1 MRYKKLIFILFIC
14 FVLLFN
20 GCKKPDNT
28 GGLNSGGFN
37 YPDQSS
43 TEHEHTY
50 DGVWKSDEN
59 YHWQT
64 ATCEHTDEKGYQEAH
79 LYTSITTDDDG
90 YMVYRCSVCG
100 YEKKEKS
107 ELFVTCVE
115 GTDAAY
121 SFSDGTLLFS
131 GITENSVYSV
141 SGQFLGNIVI
151 DVDENYKF
159 ELELQGLSLTSSSV
173 NPITITEG
181 DKVTLTAKKDTVNYI
196 YDLRA
201 AIDDSDDSLHKAAIY
216 SCVDLDIGG
225 KGTLFV
231 TSENNN
237 GIHTKDDLKVKNL
250 TLTVNCQDNALKGN
264 DSVTVSGGDITL
276 IAKTGDGIK
285 TKNSDISSK
294 GKQKG
299 SITVSESLLKIY
311 AACDGLDAAYNAVID
326 NESTDISIF
335 TDKYSE
341 YSQEVT
347 KVSDD
352 VYYIR
357 YGNQNYKYSVKYYN
371 SDDDYVWENATF
383 FKNVSSG
390 RNSYYYYSFP
400 VRSGYNKIKVFAYA
414 SSQTQQQEEDYQL
427 CTEYLSWNTSYD
439 TIALSSRG
447 YSWTN
452 YTTTS
457 NGFGGGPGGGFGGGP
472 GGGFGGMDEGNTDKG
487 DHSTKGIKA
496 ANEIIVS
503 AGKINIKSYDDCL
516 HANNDDALENGSTPT
531 GNVTVSG
538 GTLNLFSNDDAIHA
552 DGTATISCGDV
563 TVTNCYEGVEGNKV
577 VVSGG
582 NLSVVSSDDGINGT
596 GTSGTSIEISGGN
609 VYVYAGGDGVD
620 SNSTTS
626 YSGIVFSGGKTV
638 IISTSNGNSAI
649 DTERGYSY
657 TGGSVLAIMPS
668 GGMTNEVTNCS
679 NFSSIGS
686 RTNKSLKSGS
696 VVTVSVSSEEVIV
709 AEMPCSLS
717 AMIVYLGSNA
727 ATFTVK

>member
-1 MRYKKLIFILFIC
+1 M
-14 FVLLFN
+14 
-20 GCKKPDNT
+20 
-28 GGLNSGGFN
+28 
-37 YPDQSS
+37 
-43 TEHEHTY
+43 
-50 DGVWKSDEN
+50 
-59 YHWQT
+59 
-64 ATCEHTDEKGYQEAH
+64 
-79 LYTSITTDDDG
+79 
-90 YMVYRCSVCG
+90 
-100 YEKKEKS
+100 
-107 ELFVTCVE
+107 
-115 GTDAAY
+115 
-121 SFSDGTLLFS
+121 LFS

-326 NESTDISIF
+326 NETTGISIF

-400 VRSGYNKIKVFAYA
+400 VRSGYSKIKVFAYA

-452 YTTTS
+452 YTTAS

-552 DGTATISCGDV
+552 DGTATISGGDV

-620 SNSTTS
+620 SNSTTG